1 MRLNTFT
8 AEPPSLYLDGDSFD
22 AIRVMSR
29 LSCNLPIVTLFE
41 HPTAADLARC
51 ILCEATRQ
59 AVSLVCFGDAQA
71 AAGSTAVIAVP
82 FGGGDATAYR
92 SLFQGMQDVQV
103 FGVISVTSRSR
114 TLWTSMPCSTPL
126 PPRSKRSAPPAW

>member
-41 HPTAADLARC
+41 HPTAADLARR

-59 AVSLVCFGDAQA
+59 AARLVIYGHCAGA
-71 AAGSTAVIAVP
+71 ATAACIASSTARP
-82 FGGGDATAYR
+82 
-92 SLFQGMQDVQV
+92 
-103 FGVISVTSRSR
+103 
-114 TLWTSMPCSTPL
+114 
-126 PPRSKRSAPPAW
+126 